1 MNKLINKLKIKLKTK
16 CINKILYI
24 KYMVVIIN
32 NFNKNILLYN
42 HNNHHNNHNYQN
54 IKIKIKIISILI
66 IIINNNINHI
76 NNIHLKIIPIIKLYH
91 HKQLYYK
98 ILNQI

>member
-42 HNNHHNNHNYQN
+42 HNNYHNNHNYQN
-54 IKIKIKIISILI
+54 IKIKIKIISTL

-91 HKQLYYK
+91 LKLLYYK